1 MNIRKVILFF
11 SLLMSAVGLSCLAQG
26 ISAPKYSNDFL
37 TIGVGAR
44 ALATGGS
51 HAATANDVT
60 AAYWN
65 PAGLL
70 HIKKPLQA
78 SLMHAEYFG
87 GVANYD
93 YAGIAAR
100 LDESGVIAFSLIRM
114 GIDNIPDTRLLIAPD
129 GSVNYNNVGSFAD
142 ASYAFL
148 LSYARESSLL
158 KGLKGGANLKII
170 HRTAGAFANA
180 WGFGLDAG
188 AQLQRGRWLFGI
200 TGRDITST
208 FNVWNYNSESV
219 FEIFSQTGNQIPTNS
234 IELTLPRIATDVAR
248 QIPMGDNMGA
258 VLTAG
263 FTFTT
268 DGRRNTLLRTDFISA
283 DFQAGAEWHYKQT
296 FFLRAGVGNFQR
308 LQNFDRSYYMQ
319 AQPSFGLGFRILN
332 FQIDYALANALR
344 SDAVLYSHVFSLR
357 GDFETKKTDK
367 QKNKKSKSKR

>member
-1 MNIRKVILFF
+1 MKTCKVILF
-11 SLLMSAVGLSCLAQG
+11 SLLMSAAALPTLAQG

-37 TIGVGAR
+37 SIGVGAR
-44 ALATGGS
+44 ALAMGGAQ
-51 HAATANDVT
+51 AAVANDVT
-60 AAYWN
+60 AAFWN

-70 HIKKPLQA
+70 HIKKPFQA
-78 SLMHAEYFG
+78 SLMHSEYFG

-93 YAGIAAR
+93 YAGIAAK
-100 LDESGVIAFSLIRM
+100 LDESGAIGFSLIRM

-180 WGFGLDAG
+180 WGFGLDVG
-188 AQLQRGRWLFGI
+188 AQLQRGKWWFGVA
-200 TGRDITST
+200 GRDITST

-219 FEIFSQTGNQIPTNS
+219 FEIFSQTGNQIPTNA
-234 IELTLPRIATDVAR
+234 IELTLPRIVADAAR
-248 QIPMGDNMGA
+248 EIPLGENMGA

-268 DGRRNTLLRTDFISA
+268 DGKRNTLLRTDVISA
-283 DFQAGAEWHYKQT
+283 DIQAGMEWHYKQT
-296 FFLRAGVGNFQR
+296 FFLRGGVGNFQR
-308 LQNFDRSYYMQ
+308 LQNFDKSYYTQM
-319 AQPSFGLGFRILN
+319 QPSFGLGFRILN

-357 GDFETKKTDK
+357 GDFEKAKTDK
-367 QKNKKSKSKR
+367 QKTKKTKR

>member
-1 MNIRKVILFF
+1 
-11 SLLMSAVGLSCLAQG
+11 MSIFAQG
-26 ISAPKYSNDFL
+26 ISAPKYSNEFL
-37 TIGVGAR
+37 SIGVGAR
-44 ALATGGS
+44 ALAMGGS
-51 HAATANDVT
+51 QTAVANDVT
-60 AAYWN
+60 AAFWN

-70 HIKKPLQA
+70 HIKKPFQA

-93 YAGIAAR
+93 YAGIAAQ
-100 LDESGVIAFSLIRM
+100 LDESGAVAFSAIRM
-114 GIDNIPDTRLLIAPD
+114 GIDNIPDTRLLVAPD

-188 AQLQRGRWLFGI
+188 AQLQRGKWWFGLA
-200 TGRDITST
+200 GRDITST

-219 FEIFSQTGNQIPTNS
+219 FDIFSQTGNQIPTNA
-234 IELTLPRIATDVAR
+234 IELTLPRIVADVAR
-248 QIPMGDNMGA
+248 QIPLSDNLGA

-268 DGRRNTLLRTDFISA
+268 DGKRNTLLRTNFISA
-283 DFQAGAEWHYKQT
+283 DMQAGMEWHYKQT

-308 LQNFDRSYYMQ
+308 LQNFDKSYYMQ
-319 AQPSFGLGFRILN
+319 MQPSFGLGFRILN

-357 GDFETKKTDK
+357 GDFEKTKTDK
-367 QKNKKSKSKR
+367 QKNKKTKRTIKR